1 MRFRRRQY
9 VTTPQSA
16 ATAAPAAQTPKAS
29 FGQRGAA
36 GAVGS
41 VGAGS
46 GVGVTCVPSGVASGV
61 PPVGGAT
68 CAPLG
73 RGREEESTNRAIDPS
88 ATPWGTRPTGRETLT
103 GQAMRKSTTSHSP
116 QISARGTL

>member
-16 ATAAPAAQTPKAS
+16 ATAAPAAQTPKAIT
-29 FGQRGAA
+29 GQWGVSATAVSLGELSGA
-36 GAVGS
+36 GAV
-41 VGAGS
+41 
-46 GVGVTCVPSGVASGV
+46 CVPSGV
-61 PPVGGAT
+61 PPVGGAA

-73 RGREEESTNRAIDPS
+73 KGREEDSTNWAIDPS

-116 QISARGTL
+116 QISARGSL

>member
-1 MRFRRRQY
+1 MRRLRRQY
-9 VTTPQSA
+9 VTTPQRT
-16 ATAAPAAQTPKAS
+16 ATAAPAAQTPKTS

-46 GVGVTCVPSGVASGV
+46 GVGATCVPSGVASGV
-61 PPVGGAT
+61 PPVGGITWSA
-68 CAPLG
+68 LG
-73 RGREEESTNRAIDPS
+73 RGREEDRTNCAADPS

-116 QISARGTL
+116 QISARGSL